1 MSSND
6 KLLVGLDIG
15 ARAIKVCEIS
25 PSKTGFNL
33 INLHDGKLDDITVEN
48 GTIIDFGEIVD
59 SITKIRETV
68 LIDNFSIAVALK
80 GPSTILRRVYAYTE
94 KPEEL
99 EEIFRWIAD
108 QYLPIDPEEYSLDY
122 AVLPKVDRYNH
133 ASVLVTG
140 AKKETI
146 ADFVSLLESSKVD
159 LKMVEPE
166 SLSLIRLYRALNLP
180 KISSAIIHVGHI
192 GSLMIFLRDG
202 EFDFSKEISVGG
214 AVIADELSDVFG
226 VSQEDAERYRHRP
239 LGESNATEIVN
250 ALEDIYKDQ
259 FIPYV
264 EEACK
269 LYEIRSGRKISVIY
283 LSGGGATSYGLKE
296 TLMSVFLVNVDFL
309 DPWKMVTY
317 SEKYKSVVESDARY
331 TFNVSL
337 GLALYGLVY

>member
-1 MSSND
+1 MSSKDN
-6 KLLVGLDIG
+6 LLVGLDIG
-15 ARAIKVCEIS
+15 ARAIKVCELS
-25 PSKTGFNL
+25 SSKIGFNL
-33 INLHDGKLDDITVEN
+33 TNLYDGKLDDISVEN

-59 SITKIRETV
+59 AITKIRETV

-94 KPEEL
+94 KPDEL

-122 AVLPKVDRYNH
+122 TILPKIDRYNH
-133 ASVLVTG
+133 VSVLVTG

-159 LKMVEPE
+159 LRMVEPE

-180 KISSAIIHVGHI
+180 KVSSAIIHIGHI

-202 EFDFSKEISVGG
+202 DFDFSKEISVGG
-214 AVIADELSDVFG
+214 AIIADELSDMFNI
-226 VSQEDAERYRHRP
+226 SQDDAERYRHRP

-250 ALEDIYKDQ
+250 ALEEIYNDH
-259 FIPYV
+259 FISHV

-269 LYEIRSGRKISVIY
+269 LYEIRSGRNINAIY

-296 TLMSVFLVNVDFL
+296 AIMSGFLVSVDFL
-309 DPWKMVTY
+309 DPWKLISY
-317 SEKYKSVVESDARY
+317 SEKYKSIVESDARY
-331 TFNVSL
+331 TFNVSI